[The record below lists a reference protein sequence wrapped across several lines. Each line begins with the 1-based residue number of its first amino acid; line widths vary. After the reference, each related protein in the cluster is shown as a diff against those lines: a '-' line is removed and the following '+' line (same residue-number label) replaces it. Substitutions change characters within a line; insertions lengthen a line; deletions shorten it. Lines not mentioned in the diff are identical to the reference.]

1 MFKKIAAVL
10 CVAAMLLGVTACG
23 KTNDS
28 TQNESV
34 SGAQEKALS
43 FSKEGGIYD
52 EAFALEISGADEIWY
67 TLDGSD
73 PTKSDTAVKY
83 EGALAITDRSGDK
96 NVVSAV
102 SPSLFCTSYSSY
114 SKKNGITCNIAAP
127 KDSAVDKCTVVKAAG
142 KKDGVF
148 GEVCTNTYF
157 IGKANEHIPG
167 IEESCEASG
176 KPLSVI
182 SITMDYDDLFDSK
195 KGIYVKGEIFDRA
208 LEQFVKENSWFN
220 PEDTRKLPANYSQRG
235 REWEREAHID
245 FFEMDKD
252 GANLVLSQDCGVRI
266 QGNYSRSDLQKS
278 FRFFAR
284 KDYGAGK
291 FEYNIFGD
299 ELKDTSG
306 KVIDK
311 FDTFIARAG
320 GNCAFTCKYNDT
332 YWQTLSKSVDCATK
346 ASRPCVIYLNGEYWG
361 LYVLEEDYSD
371 DYFEDHYGVLSEDVV
386 VYKGDAETYEIG
398 YKLDEGDLPAG
409 VDDVSYYYGDLLEFF
424 KTHKSLESEADYE
437 EFAKLVDV
445 ESVRDYFAVEV
456 WINNKWD
463 WPGKN
468 WSMWRTIKTDESN
481 EYADGR
487 WRFCLYDVEFG
498 GVSGEGDAWVNTIKE
513 DNYKPKG
520 LLDMDTENP
529 AVLCFAYLMT
539 NEGFRNDYCERLS
552 GLSGTIFEKQHALDV
567 LKSYEDIYGPLFVQ
581 FFQRYSG
588 AGKAGDALNGGYA
601 SSKCIRD
608 FVNKRAD
615 NIQRMIDWVNRQ
627 Y

>member
-1 MFKKIAAVL
+1 M
-10 CVAAMLLGVTACG
+10 
-23 KTNDS
+23 
-28 TQNESV
+28 
-34 SGAQEKALS
+34 
-43 FSKEGGIYD
+43 
-52 EAFALEISGADEIWY
+52 
-67 TLDGSD
+67 
-73 PTKSDTAVKY
+73 
-83 EGALAITDRSGDK
+83 
-96 NVVSAV
+96 
-102 SPSLFCTSYSSY
+102 
-114 SKKNGITCNIAAP
+114 
-127 KDSAVDKCTVVKAAG
+127 
-142 KKDGVF
+142 
-148 GEVCTNTYF
+148 
-157 IGKANEHIPG
+157 
-167 IEESCEASG
+167 
-176 KPLSVI
+176 
-182 SITMDYDDLFDSK
+182 
-195 KGIYVKGEIFDRA
+195 
-208 LEQFVKENSWFN
+208 
-220 PEDTRKLPANYSQRG
+220 
-235 REWEREAHID
+235 
-245 FFEMDKD
+245 
-252 GANLVLSQDCGVRI
+252 
-266 QGNYSRSDLQKS
+266 
-278 FRFFAR
+278 
-284 KDYGAGK
+284 
-291 FEYNIFGD
+291 
-299 ELKDTSG
+299 
-306 KVIDK
+306 
-311 FDTFIARAG
+311 
-320 GNCAFTCKYNDT
+320 
-332 YWQTLSKSVDCATK
+332 
-346 ASRPCVIYLNGEYWG
+346 
-361 LYVLEEDYSD
+361 
-371 DYFEDHYGVLSEDVV
+371 LSEDVV

-552 GLSGTIFEKQHALDV
+552 GLSDTIFEKQHALDV

>member
-52 EAFALEISGADEIWY
+52 EAFDLEISGADEIWY

-102 SPSLFCTSYSSY
+102 SPSLFCTSY
-114 SKKNGITCNIAAP
+114 
-127 KDSAVDKCTVVKAAG
+127 
-142 KKDGVF
+142 
-148 GEVCTNTYF
+148 
-157 IGKANEHIPG
+157 
-167 IEESCEASG
+167 SCEASG

-252 GANLVLSQDCGVRI
+252 GADLVLSQDCGVRI

-346 ASRPCVIYLNGEYWG
+346 ASRPCVVYLNGEYWG

-371 DYFEDHYGVLSEDVV
+371 DYFEDHYEVLSEDVV

-552 GLSGTIFEKQHALDV
+552 GLSDTIFEKQHALDV